1 MLPLNTNLFTSK
13 KRIINDSQSTL
24 KNLLKTV
31 DYQKKTRINLF
42 VAEWKEALNRRGF
55 IQKARCEYLT
65 CVILPYHP

>member
-13 KRIINDSQSTL
+13 KRIIHDSQSTL

-42 VAEWKEALNRRGF
+42 VAEWKEAVPKN
-55 IQKARCEYLT
+55 
-65 CVILPYHP
+65 LPKSTQRQI